1 MHSMTASI
9 LALAVAFA
17 FAGSAAQA
25 EELGKS
31 GKPLTAQQLRMKN
44 CNAEARTQ
52 ELKGDQRKTFMSSC
66 LRGESA
72 KADDQAAPAVART
85 PTPRQ
90 LQRQACGA
98 EAKAQGY
105 KGDERKDFVKECMKG
120 SKAIADAR
128 S

>member
-1 MHSMTASI
+1 MHSTTASI

-17 FAGSAAQA
+17 FAGGYAQA
-25 EELGKS
+25 EELSKS

-52 ELKGDQRKTFMSSC
+52 ELKGDERKAFMSSC
-66 LRGESA
+66 LRSA
-72 KADDQAAPAVART
+72 GSPASAEPTATVAKT

-98 EAKAQGY
+98 EAKAQGF
-105 KGDERKDFVKECMKG
+105 KGEERKDFVKDCMKD
-120 SKAIADAR
+120 SKAVADAR